1 MTSTWWRRATFV
13 GSNTANA
20 PAPTEVYRNDGG
32 TLTMVGD
39 PGLDPTSPGRSVGVA
54 DLDTDGLLDLIVV
67 EDRWR
72 GGRSRLYRNLG
83 DLHFTEQTTE
93 WAWPD
98 DVTGLGVATV
108 DLNGDGLT
116 DVIIGGSN
124 RVFLGTGAGL
134 AEAPAVIPTWPAAG
148 NEDDPAGVAV
158 GDVDGDGDADVVIGQ
173 HYNSTVDRDVT
184 EPVRLYRNDTA
195 VGGALTLTDI
205 TEAAGLVGLP
215 TKAPHV
221 ALVDL
226 DNDGRL
232 DLLTTASAADGSEPA
247 VFMAAEPTADG
258 APRFTPPQGLG
269 DDQYWVT
276 GPTADVD
283 GDGRLDVFLVE
294 WDPAR
299 ASRLLL
305 NRRAAGHAVQVAV
318 TSELGGGP
326 GTIVEVYE
334 TGRAGDADALVAR
347 TEITVSQGAF
357 AGVEPV
363 AHLGVGARTQ
373 VDVVVRP
380 ANGGAP
386 ITYEALATDQR
397 IIAPLPCS

>member
-1 MTSTWWRRATFV
+1 MF
-13 GSNTANA
+13 
-20 PAPTEVYRNDGG
+20 RNDGG
-32 TLTMVGD
+32 TLTPVDD
-39 PGLDPTSPGRSVGVA
+39 PGLDRASPGRSIGVA

-83 DLHFTEQTTE
+83 DLRFVEHTTE
-93 WAWPD
+93 WGWPD

-108 DLNGDGLT
+108 DLDGDGLT

-124 RVFLGTGAGL
+124 RVLLGTGTGL
-134 AEAPAVIPTWPAAG
+134 AEAPAAIPPWPEAG
-148 NEDDPAGVAV
+148 DEDDPAGVAV
-158 GDVDGDGDADVVIGQ
+158 GDVDGDGDADIVIGQ
-173 HYNSTVDRDVT
+173 HYNSTVDQDIT
-184 EPVRLYRNDTA
+184 EPVRLYRNDTEP
-195 VGGALTLTDI
+195 GGALTLTDI

-221 ALVDL
+221 ALIDL

-232 DLLTTASAADGSEPA
+232 DLLTSASAADGSEPA

-258 APRFTPPQGLG
+258 TPKFAPPRGLG

-294 WDPAR
+294 WDPALP
-299 ASRLLL
+299 SRLLL
-305 NRRAAGHAVQVAV
+305 NRRSAGHAVQVAV
-318 TSELGGGP
+318 TPELGGGP
-326 GTIVEVYE
+326 GTAVEVYE
-334 TGRAGDADALVAR
+334 AGRADDADSLLAR

-363 AHLGVGARTQ
+363 AHLGVGDRTE

-380 ANGGAP
+380 PNGGAP
-386 ITYEALATDQR
+386 ITYVALATDQR
-397 IIAPLPCS
+397 ITAPLPCD